1 MEYKIKEKINVN
13 SLTFRKKVIEET
25 IDLLGY
31 IKNYTTTGIKFNLML
46 SFLDNLIEGD
56 ILLEK
61 LAESTRLLDD
71 IQSTV
76 EPLYNEL
83 ILSNE
88 ENLNAY
94 NEILEELS
102 QYCDR
107 EMKNNRHITGLFYS
121 LFNEIGSLTQDEL
134 ILMISQLVNSIY
146 GGINTKQN
154 IPSVK
159 NKELKKEVIDNKIED
174 QKMAEL
180 IEKFKTQGN
189 ITK

>member
-107 EMKNNRHITGLFYS
+107 EMKNNRHITGLFYG

-154 IPSVK
+154 APLVK

>member
-1 MEYKIKEKINVN
+1 MEYKIKEKIDVN

-83 ILSNE
+83 ILSNK
-88 ENLNAY
+88 ENFNAY

-154 IPSVK
+154 ISSVK